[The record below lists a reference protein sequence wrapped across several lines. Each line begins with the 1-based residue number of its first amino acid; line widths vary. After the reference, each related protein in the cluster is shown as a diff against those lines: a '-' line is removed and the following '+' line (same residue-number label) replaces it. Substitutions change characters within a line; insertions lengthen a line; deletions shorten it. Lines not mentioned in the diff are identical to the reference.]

1 MFCRIVTKN
10 RVQNTLNF
18 GQYALIIR
26 LSKIKGREEIS
37 IIVRFF
43 MVNGNESTNNNYG
56 CNFHVA
62 QEKQMMKKKILQQK
76 IETVRSELDYAL
88 EHGKGFEE
96 YYRKSLQLDKLI
108 EKYIDI
114 CEEEQNQI

>member
-1 MFCRIVTKN
+1 
-10 RVQNTLNF
+10 
-18 GQYALIIR
+18 
-26 LSKIKGREEIS
+26 
-37 IIVRFF
+37 
-43 MVNGNESTNNNYG
+43 
-56 CNFHVA
+56 
-62 QEKQMMKKKILQQK
+62 MMKKKILQQK